1 MSKLSE
7 ALTRYKDQHP
17 DQSWMDIAEDMQ
29 ISEVMIYKYI
39 KGEAKPRKYTLELIA
54 NFLGV
59 PIADLEEEKASA
71 PEKTEV
77 RIVIGKPEGEKADE
91 EIVPFYEAAVQRIKL
106 LGLAISRNP
115 EDFDRVQQW
124 TQEIMAQI
132 ALVDHLVE
140 KM

>member
-1 MSKLSE
+1 MSKLSA
-7 ALTRYKDQHP
+7 ALLDYKEKHKDLP
-17 DQSWMDIAEDMQ
+17 WEEIAYQMQ
-29 ISEVMIYKYI
+29 ISEQMIHKYI
-39 KGEAKPRKYTLELIA
+39 KGEAKPRKDTLELIA
-54 NFLGV
+54 GFLGV